1 MTQLLNPIL
10 APLKG
15 KGASGSVARAR
26 AIASRYGLNADKMDQ
41 SLALLADI
49 LNSFDAKAT
58 LPATAVALAR
68 HGEVASK
75 HQGQNIELAIHGL
88 VHVDHTQLSLDE
100 QREQL
105 GRAIDIFAQAGIQAT
120 GFRSPYLRW
129 NDDTLAVLS
138 DCGFAYDS
146 SQALF
151 WDVVDGRETDAYRR
165 VLAFYGAE
173 AATEYPALPRLSGG
187 LVRIPYCVPDDE
199 ALVERLNLTD
209 SAPMAELWLEML
221 RRVHDA
227 GELFTVGLH
236 PERVPLCQGALRATL
251 EQARALS
258 PGVWIARLDE
268 IAAWWRALSQATFT
282 LVQENGGSFRLE
294 ITAPPEA
301 TVLARG
307 VQIQAPTQ
315 SWARDYRRVLATR
328 FSFQASRRPV
338 VGVAPNSPAA
348 LSGFLR
354 QQGYLVEIGADPETC
369 AFYVDW
375 TSFDRQDER
384 PLLEELEN
392 GDWSLVRL
400 GRWPAGAQSALCV
413 TGDIDAFTL
422 LDYALRA
429 GGR

>member
-26 AIASRYGLNADKMDQ
+26 SIASRYGLSAGKMDQ

-49 LNSFDAKAT
+49 LDTYDAKAT
-58 LPATAVALAR
+58 LPATAVAVAR

-75 HQGQNIELAIHGL
+75 HQGQNIELAVHGL

-105 GRAIDIFAQAGIQAT
+105 GRAIDIFAQAGIHAS
-120 GFRSPYLRW
+120 GFRCPYLRW

-138 DCGFAYDS
+138 DCGFTYDS

-151 WDVVDGRETDAYRR
+151 WDVVDGCETDAYRR

-173 AATEYPALPRLSGG
+173 SAADYPALPRLSGD

-199 ALVERLNLTD
+199 ALVERLRLTG

-251 EQARALS
+251 EKARSLS

-268 IAAWWRALSQATFT
+268 IAAWWRSLNQATFD
-282 LVQENGGSFRLE
+282 LVEESGGSFHLE

-301 TVLARG
+301 AVLARA
-307 VQIQAPTQ
+307 VQVQAPSQ
-315 SWARDYRRVLATR
+315 SWARDYRRVPETR
-328 FSFQASRRPV
+328 FSFEASRRPV
-338 VGVAPNSPAA
+338 VGVAPDSPAA

-354 QQGYLVEIGADPETC
+354 QQGYFVEIGADPARF
-369 AFYVDW
+369 AFYLDR
-375 TSFDRQDER
+375 TGFGRQDER
-384 PLLEELEN
+384 PLLEELEG
-392 GDWSLVRL
+392 GDWPLVRL
-400 GRWPAGAQSALCV
+400 GRWPEGAQSALCV